1 MTDYVVDTDVV
12 SYGFRQDTRFDFYR
26 PLLAGNQA
34 FVSFMDHRRTGVLGI
49 EPQLGT
55 GSAAKVGRLCSS
67 ALCDV
72 PSDAST
78 LHVLV
83 GRDARCPQERPSTS
97 MRGRLN
103 CSDRNS
109 AERSADDK

>member
-34 FVSFMDHRRTGVLGI
+34 FVSFMTIAELEFWGSSRNWGGQGRRQ
-49 EPQLGT
+49 QLE
-55 GSAAKVGRLCSS
+55 AYIR
-67 ALCDV
+67 
-72 PSDAST
+72 
-78 LHVLV
+78 
-83 GRDARCPQERPSTS
+83 
-97 MRGRLN
+97 RGRLD

-109 AERSADDK
+109 AERSVDDQ